1 MDRELPGTDHLGQD
15 EGRETLTAGEAQ
27 RTPGGLG
34 AVGEQRLPA
43 MAQNDAPVDDKVAG
57 IVAQTRV
64 DVGTESLARIEGV
77 LRQRLEQS
85 GIDLGDD
92 EIERLA
98 REVSTGAGAPPAP

>member
-1 MDRELPGTDHLGQD
+1 MDRDLSGVDHLGQD
-15 EGRETLTAGEAQ
+15 EGRDTLTAGEAQ
-27 RTPGGLG
+27 RTPGALG
-34 AVGEQRLPA
+34 AAGEQRLPA
-43 MAQNDAPVDDKVAG
+43 MSQNDAPVDDKVAG

-92 EIERLA
+92 EIDGLA
-98 REVSTGAGAPPAP
+98 RQVSTGAGAPPSA